1 MLFRSYTLPYKRGWI
16 VINKNY
22 EHPEVAAKIRALCT
36 FVAQGGICDG
46 TWWFSND
53 SAQNLEPFQA
63 SVSSWDNYNTYLN
76 LLECYDAGG
85 DTSVLRAKAVTYWN
99 NLTTGNSIWNWEH
112 MFGNGPYTPMVVL
125 RDAIENDRIR
135 YDGFLGAQNEFM
147 QDRWTTIK
155 DEQLTAFTKIIIG
168 EVGVDEGFDNWL
180 KTFDSMGGTQITNDV
195 NEWYTQSQA
204 AKNN

>member
-1 MLFRSYTLPYKRGWI
+1 M
-16 VINKNY
+16 
-22 EHPEVAAKIRALCT
+22 
-36 FVAQGGICDG
+36 AQGGICDG

-85 DTSVLRAKAVTYWN
+85 EHLRSACQGCATYWN

-180 KTFDSMGGTQITNDV
+180 KTFDSMGGTRSPTMSTSGTLSLRLPRTTKITRF
-195 NEWYTQSQA
+195 A
-204 AKNN
+204 APVASAAGAAFLKSGG

>member
-1 MLFRSYTLPYKRGWI
+1 MEQYLTPNKRGWI

-112 MFGNGPYTPMVVL
+112 MFGNGPYTPMKTTAFATTASWVL
-125 RDAIENDRIR
+125 RMSSCR
-135 YDGFLGAQNEFM
+135 
-147 QDRWTTIK
+147 
-155 DEQLTAFTKIIIG
+155 TAG
-168 EVGVDEGFDNWL
+168 PP
-180 KTFDSMGGTQITNDV
+180 SRTN
-195 NEWYTQSQA
+195 S
-204 AKNN
+204 